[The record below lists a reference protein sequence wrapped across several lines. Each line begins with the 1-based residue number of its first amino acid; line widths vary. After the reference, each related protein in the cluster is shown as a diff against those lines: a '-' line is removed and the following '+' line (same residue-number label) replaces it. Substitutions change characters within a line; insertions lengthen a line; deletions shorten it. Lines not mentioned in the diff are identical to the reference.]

1 MKKAISIAAS
11 LVLCLMIFAGCGAKE
26 ANLNE
31 VMDKINSEYQLSL
44 QTFSS
49 VDDLNK
55 YYSINTSD
63 VKQFAAEIDSNND
76 RPIVIIMVEA
86 VDSEAAG
93 NVEKALTNY
102 YNSIISTYSSY
113 SAENLEMVKSCKVTK
128 DGNFV
133 SLIVASDAQG
143 MLDIYYSFI
152 K

>member
-1 MKKAISIAAS
+1 MKKAITIAAS
-11 LVLCLMIFAGCGAKE
+11 LVLCLMFFAGCGAKE

-44 QTFSS
+44 QAFSS

-55 YYSINTSD
+55 YYSINPSD

-76 RPIVIIMVEA
+76 KPVVIIMVEA
-86 VDSEAAG
+86 VDSSAAE

-143 MLDIYYSFI
+143 MLDIYNSFI